1 MTMDKECCEGMDHDE
16 ACGCE
21 DQALITMID
30 AETGEEYTFA
40 IVDDFL
46 FKENAYCVLMTI
58 DEEEPELVI
67 TKVVNLEDGQEGLM
81 SREEDEMEEVYNE
94 YDRLCEEAEV
104 EDEDDEE

>member
-46 FKENAYCVLMTI
+46 
-58 DEEEPELVI
+58 
-67 TKVVNLEDGQEGLM
+67 
-81 SREEDEMEEVYNE
+81 SRRMHTVF
-94 YDRLCEEAEV
+94 
-104 EDEDDEE
+104 